1 MTTTIEKRRNHPA
14 KTTLTAN
21 VHCTS
26 FALAASSETRAAR
39 GMGASA
45 WNRPERSSAAL
56 TGAKGEADD
65 ILRISEKER
74 EKKVIVFRA
83 EIAIVRGVPTGP
95 TFAPALRF

>member
-1 MTTTIEKRRNHPA
+1 MRIERKERAGNACARSTVTTTIEKRRNHPA

-39 GMGASA
+39 GMAASA

-56 TGAKGEADD
+56 TGAKG
-65 ILRISEKER
+65 
-74 EKKVIVFRA
+74 
-83 EIAIVRGVPTGP
+83 
-95 TFAPALRF
+95 